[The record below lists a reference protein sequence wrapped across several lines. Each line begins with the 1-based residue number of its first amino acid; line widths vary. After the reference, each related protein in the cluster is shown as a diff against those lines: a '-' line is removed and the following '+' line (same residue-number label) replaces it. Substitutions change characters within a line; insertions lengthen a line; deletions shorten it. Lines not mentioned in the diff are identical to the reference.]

1 MDEWG
6 RDLKNGHKEGTGTAE
21 KAQTTLACTICHRLH
36 CNFPGTF
43 RCRQVK
49 AIKLRARG
57 PEKSPGADGIH
68 LSAIRRE
75 GQEPVQKG

>member
-6 RDLKNGHKEGTGTAE
+6 HDLKNRHEEGTGTAE

-36 CNFPGTF
+36 RNFPGTF
-43 RCRQVK
+43 GRRQVK
-49 AIKLRARG
+49 AIKLKAWG
-57 PEKSPGADGIH
+57 PEKSPGADGIY